1 MHMCMCTYIYAYLH
15 TYAHTYVRIYIHPYI
30 AVSIQQLDGVQAR
43 APSPPDYGPGG
54 GGGGR
59 TDEAMLHTCMLAT
72 HKYLS
77 FSRAPHTCLFMY
89 VCIYAYVYAYAYL
102 HTCLYM

>member
-1 MHMCMCTYIYAYLH
+1 MHTYIPTH
-15 TYAHTYVRIYIHPYI
+15 IHMYVYTCIHPYI

-54 GGGGR
+54 GGGGGR
-59 TDEAMLHTCMLAT
+59 TDEAMLHTCMLAI

-77 FSRAPHTCLFMY
+77 FSRAPHTCLLMY